1 MQQRIWPRLGAV
13 SGVLY
18 VVLLMGST
26 STGSDAQIVI
36 ALELIAIL
44 LFLPFLGY
52 LTASCAGPRERAPGS
67 RRPPSAPV
75 SSTSRSNSLAS
86 LRALLLARKDL
97 IPSFIRPWR
106 R

>member
-1 MQQRIWPRLGAV
+1 MQGRIWPWLGAV

-26 STGSDAQIVI
+26 STGSDARIVI

-52 LTASCAGPRERAPGS
+52 LYSILRRAEGDGAWLSATAFGRSP
-67 RRPPSAPV
+67 RPPAWSTAC
-75 SSTSRSNSLAS
+75 SSMRSLG
-86 LRALLLARKDL
+86 
-97 IPSFIRPWR
+97 R
-106 R
+106 RSCSYCSG